1 VGKEENMSEAMGKIQ
16 AHYEQALSVAVEEM
30 ERLAIAVMNENETIS
45 SFCNGMGEHGFY
57 RENGDLARDNLKRT
71 KNLAML
77 GDLYGAWDECLKI
90 SGYPLRIERK
100 EGKLLVEY
108 DW

>member
-1 VGKEENMSEAMGKIQ
+1 MSEAMGKIQ

-30 ERLAIAVMNENETIS
+30 ERLAIAVMNENETLS
-45 SFCNGMGEHGFY
+45 GFCNGMGIYSFY
-57 RENGDLARDNLKRT
+57 HENGYPLEGNNLKKT
-71 KNLAML
+71 KSLAML
-77 GDLYGAWDECLKI
+77 GDLYGVWDEYLKI
-90 SGYPLRIERK
+90 SGHPFRIERK

>member
-1 VGKEENMSEAMGKIQ
+1 MSP
-16 AHYEQALSVAVEEM
+16 
-30 ERLAIAVMNENETIS
+30 
-45 SFCNGMGEHGFY
+45 
-57 RENGDLARDNLKRT
+57 
-71 KNLAML
+71 ML

-90 SGYPLRIERK
+90 SRHPLRIRRK